1 MGANKSPVV
10 CVETVFVP
18 GGRIGS
24 FGEDGAEE
32 GAWIAIDG
40 IVMGGGGGVFVLS
53 VGGSCGLSSICGF
66 CGFSGASVCVEAETK

>member
-24 FGEDGAEE
+24 FGDDGAEE
-32 GAWIAIDG
+32 GAWMVMDG
-40 IVMGGGGGVFVLS
+40 MVMGGGGVFLLS
-53 VGGSCGLSSICGF
+53 VGGSCGLLSIGGS
-66 CGFSGASVCVEAETK
+66 CGFSGASVCVEAETG